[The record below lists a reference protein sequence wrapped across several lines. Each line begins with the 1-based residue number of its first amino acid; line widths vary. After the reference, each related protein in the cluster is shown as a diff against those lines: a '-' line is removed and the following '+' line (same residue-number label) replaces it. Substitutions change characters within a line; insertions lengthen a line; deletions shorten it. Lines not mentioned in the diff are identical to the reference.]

1 MLGGCDF
8 TVLIYM
14 SIHIIKMVYQTT
26 GLCFLHRVNGPVL
39 MSWSSTCSLHWLIR
53 SAPVPFKAIYMD
65 IRNTLYILFILQASL
80 WHGLVLPLRGNK
92 TKPPQS

>member
-26 GLCFLHRVNGPVL
+26 GLCFLHKE
-39 MSWSSTCSLHWLIR
+39 SLALC
-53 SAPVPFKAIYMD
+53 
-65 IRNTLYILFILQASL
+65 
-80 WHGLVLPLRGNK
+80 
-92 TKPPQS
+92 